1 MQRSSKTVQ
10 NAGCVKDYGCV
21 HIMLIFRAKKF
32 TFSSHLVEEISTH
45 KHYQI
50 LDLGGY
56 INTSKFIEI
65 EGVIF
70 SN

>member
-1 MQRSSKTVQ
+1 MQRSSKTIQ
-10 NAGCVKDYGCV
+10 NAGCVKDYGCVPV

-50 LDLGGY
+50 VAP
-56 INTSKFIEI
+56 FI
-65 EGVIF
+65 
-70 SN
+70 